1 MCTVVGYILFWR
13 FLRNVWPNIPNVGGK
28 FFVDLAVFEHNHENE
43 FSFFTSKKS
52 NYESKFTLDFS
63 KFYNFEKIAK

>member
-1 MCTVVGYILFWR
+1 MLACWEEI
-13 FLRNVWPNIPNVGGK
+13 

-43 FSFFTSKKS
+43 FPFFTSKKS